1 MDIDSNRKISSVQ
14 TKHVESE
21 VSQGTKY
28 CSTTGGTQPGSNPF
42 DYFKMSS
49 VKKIASDVVDHQKG
63 VESVRTNIASCLDAA
78 AKAQTKNGFAT
89 IDCSEQL
96 KSFGVS
102 SHFDSVGLHHTS
114 TF

>member
-1 MDIDSNRKISSVQ
+1 
-14 TKHVESE
+14 
-21 VSQGTKY
+21 
-28 CSTTGGTQPGSNPF
+28 
-42 DYFKMSS
+42 
-49 VKKIASDVVDHQKG
+49 
-63 VESVRTNIASCLDAA
+63 VRTNIASCLDAA

-114 TF
+114 TFQT